1 MIYVELVHDFA
12 KLPTR
17 GTSDA
22 GGLDLYSCEDV
33 NLKPYS
39 RTLVDTGVS
48 MAIPHGYVG
57 LIWPRS
63 GIAVKSGIDT
73 GAGVIDADYRNV
85 IGVLLFNHTEY
96 LYPVHVGD
104 RIAQIIIQPVVM
116 CDPVAVSALNNTDRG
131 ESGFGSTGR

>member
-1 MIYVELVHDFA
+1 MIQFELVHEFA

-17 GTSDA
+17 GSRDA
-22 GGLDLYSCEDV
+22 AGLDLYSCEET
-33 NLKPYS
+33 KIPPFG

-85 IGVLLFNHTEY
+85 IGVLLFNHTNH
-96 LYPVHVGD
+96 LYPICIGD
-104 RIAQIIIQPVVM
+104 RIAQILIQPVVM
-116 CDPVAVSALNNTDRG
+116 CEPVAVSALDNTDRG

>member
-1 MIYVELVHDFA
+1 MIQFELVHEFA

-17 GTSDA
+17 GSRDA
-22 GGLDLYSCEDV
+22 AGLDLYSCEET
-33 NLKPYS
+33 KIPPFG

-63 GIAVKSGIDT
+63 GLALKQGIDT

-85 IGVLLFNHTEY
+85 VGVLLFNHTTEPY
-96 LYPVHVGD
+96 RVCAGD
-104 RIAQIIIQPVVM
+104 RIAQIMIQPVVM
-116 CDPVAVSALNNTDRG
+116 CEPVAVSALDNTDRG
-131 ESGFGSTGR
+131 ENGFGSTGR